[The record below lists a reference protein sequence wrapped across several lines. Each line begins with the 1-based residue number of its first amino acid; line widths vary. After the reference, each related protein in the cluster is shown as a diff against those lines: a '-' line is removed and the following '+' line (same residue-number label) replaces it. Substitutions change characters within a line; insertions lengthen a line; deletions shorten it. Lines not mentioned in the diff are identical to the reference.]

1 MTYWWGIFVNSLKD
15 SRRKKLYQIG
25 DWLWVTDLLIG
36 DPNFSPKLFLD
47 VSELTLIKNSF
58 SEAILD
64 QLSVTLNKSKT
75 HNDFQDG
82 LQLAITHNY
91 LLQGNSE
98 KKLWLSSL
106 PWKDQFS
113 RFMRLKPETRN
124 DEKLFLSIIEFLSK
138 LSNSSEFDD
147 IIKAGVHTNRLI
159 LF

>member
-82 LQLAITHNY
+82 LQLAITPFY
-91 LLQGNSE
+91 
-98 KKLWLSSL
+98 
-106 PWKDQFS
+106 
-113 RFMRLKPETRN
+113 
-124 DEKLFLSIIEFLSK
+124 
-138 LSNSSEFDD
+138 
-147 IIKAGVHTNRLI
+147 
-159 LF
+159 